1 MGERSSAGR
10 RARDSSVANAIT
22 GCAPDRGRKESSAP
36 RSPDGRRWT
45 GACAWR
51 RWRRSPPA
59 RRKRGSR
66 PACTTANYLGTPL
79 RWIGC
84 QSSRLG
90 RIPRA
95 TATTRWHR
103 RDQCPKQPL
112 LLGDGTTLRRHAHRP
127 QALLL
132 PGPGPLANWPAR
144 APPAGAEWVG
154 CELPGLRTSIPT
166 PRLVRCGFRTV
177 DAKRVHR
184 TQRRREGEAHALLG
198 VVIHANCYV

>member
-103 RDQCPKQPL
+103 RDQCRKQPL

-144 APPAGAEWVG
+144 APPPGRSGSGASSRDSERASRRPVSLGAVSAPWMQKG
-154 CELPGLRTSIPT
+154 CTS
-166 PRLVRCGFRTV
+166 LN
-177 DAKRVHR
+177 DAAKAKLTH
-184 TQRRREGEAHALLG
+184 
-198 VVIHANCYV
+198 C